1 MLLGLAV
8 LSISA
13 PKPDSLGMTKGM
25 PFGAALA
32 EVRRALAGVP
42 PRAATASPERLLVRD
57 HGAVLLILHP
67 SHAA

>member
-42 PRAATASPERLLVRD
+42 REPRLPRLN
-57 HGAVLLILHP
+57 GSSSGITEP
-67 SHAA
+67 FCSSCTPPHAA